1 MDTVCTETRVPS
13 SLDAGF
19 ILDRLVRIG
28 ALGNVISQLC
38 REETQVFN
46 IVALA
51 EIGKAITEEAGL
63 IISQVE
69 LIPDDS
75 TAQN

>member
-1 MDTVCTETRVPS
+1 MDHLCTETRVPGT
-13 SLDAGF
+13 LDAGF

-38 REETQVFN
+38 REELDVFN
-46 IVALA
+46 VVALA
-51 EIGKAITEEAGL
+51 EVGKVITEEAGM

-69 LIPDDS
+69 LIPDGP
-75 TAQN
+75 TAQD